1 MSHLPQ
7 PDHSDSYTW
16 LKAEAL
22 CASLM
27 EQGGSFDDL
36 VLHYLGTFRRSYR
49 NDIASLAP
57 DPEDERLLR
66 VELNR
71 DGLYDRLPEGLF
83 HQPRR
88 NNTGDT
94 PVEKMIGEYRR
105 FREEEKAARKFFQPL
120 EQEIFRYAVSVEQA
134 ERAGLWGLQ
143 GGTTDALFS
152 KLWDLPTG
160 LPPEA
165 VPVLV
170 SMMPW
175 AWYVKGDRELTGK
188 ALGMVLDKQVTV
200 KERIV
205 YEQSGV
211 ESILQLGG
219 AELGIDTV
227 TGRSFSEG
235 SVCWTFTIGDMSAG
249 EVSGFISEE
258 GYGKLI
264 RHFVHTFVPLEIDA
278 EFLYEMDQSLVDD
291 AEMVLGFSFML

>member
-1 MSHLPQ
+1 MPNPTSPEL
-7 PDHSDSYTW
+7 SESYTW

-22 CASLM
+22 CASLL

-36 VLHYLGTFRRSYR
+36 VLQYLGTFRRSYR
-49 NDIASLAP
+49 NDIANLLP
-57 DPEDERLLR
+57 DADADGRLR
-66 VELNR
+66 IELNR
-71 DGLYDRLPEGLF
+71 DGIYDRLPEGLF

-88 NNTGDT
+88 SNSGDT
-94 PVEKMIGEYRR
+94 PVEKMIAEYRR
-105 FREEEKAARKFFQPL
+105 FRDEEKAARKFFQPL

-134 ERAGLWGLQ
+134 ERDGLWGLQ
-143 GGTTDALFS
+143 GGTMDALFS
-152 KLWDLPTG
+152 KLWDLPEG
-160 LPPEA
+160 LPAAA

-175 AWYVKGDRELTGK
+175 AWHVKGNRDLTGR
-188 ALGMVLDKQVTV
+188 ALSMLLGKEVTV
-200 KERIV
+200 AERII

-211 ESILQLGG
+211 THSLELGG

-227 TGRSFSEG
+227 TGQSFSEG
-235 SVCWTFTIGDMSAG
+235 SVCWTFTIGHMSGA

-278 EFLYEMDQSLVDD
+278 EFLYDMDQRVNDD
-291 AEMVLGFSFML
+291 VEMVLGFSFML